1 MSVYI
6 TESNRKKNLGPIADL
21 EKGIEILEPFLKLY
35 DFGFLGFEDFRGAGR
50 HFTLA
55 KFKNERKEFILAY
68 YFSVG
73 QIVYQFDN
81 SSVGHVFYLNKLG
94 FGSKKKFESVQTDD
108 KLLPFKYILSD
119 FDFLVEDFFEGE
131 CIRLQAY
138 SKLQDNIIKE
148 YDHKARKTCNRQF
161 DELRILEARSEF
173 INKNYKK
180 SMDIYLSIDFKSLM
194 NDLDGKIIEF
204 CNKQF

>member
-1 MSVYI
+1 MSLY
-6 TESNRKKNLGPIADL
+6 KKENKPQKKFEPMAYL
-21 EKGIEILEPFLKLY
+21 EQGIEILEPFLKHY
-35 DFGFLGFEDFRGAGR
+35 DFDFKGFEDFRGAGR
-50 HFTLA
+50 HLTLA
-55 KFKNERKEFILAY
+55 KFKNERKEFILGY
-68 YFSVG
+68 RFSVG

-81 SSVGHVFYLNKLG
+81 SSVSHDFYLDKLG
-94 FGSKKKFESVQTDD
+94 HGNKMKFKDAQKED
-108 KLLPFKYILSD
+108 KFLPFQYILSD
-119 FDFLVEDFFEGE
+119 FDYLVEDFFKGE

-148 YDHKARKTCNRQF
+148 YDKKARKGYNLQF

-180 SMDIYLSIDFKSLM
+180 CMELYQSIEFKSLL

-204 CNKQF
+204 CKKHV

>member
-6 TESNRKKNLGPIADL
+6 TESNHKKNLEPLAGL
-21 EKGIEILEPFLKLY
+21 EKGLEILEPFLKLY
-35 DFGFLGFEDFRGAGR
+35 DFGFKGFENFRGEGR
-50 HFTLA
+50 HLTLA
-55 KFKNERKEFILAY
+55 KFKNKRREFILGY
-68 YFSVG
+68 RFSVG
-73 QIVYQFDN
+73 QIVYQFDKL
-81 SSVGHVFYLNKLG
+81 SVSHDFYLDKLG
-94 FGSKKKFESVQTDD
+94 FGSKKKFEGVQTED

-119 FDFLVEDFFEGE
+119 FDYLVDDFFEGE

-148 YDHKARKTCNRQF
+148 YDQKARKRYNSQF
-161 DELRILEARSEF
+161 YELRILEARSEF

-180 SMDIYLSIDFKSLM
+180 SIEIYTSIDIKCLL

-204 CNKQF
+204 CKIHL

>member
-21 EKGIEILEPFLKLY
+21 EKGIEIIEPFLKLY
-35 DFGFLGFEDFRGAGR
+35 DFDFKGFEDFRGEGR
-50 HFTLA
+50 HLTLA
-55 KFKNERKEFILAY
+55 KFKNKRKEFILGY
-68 YFSVG
+68 CFSVG

-81 SSVGHVFYLNKLG
+81 LSVGHDFYLDKLG
-94 FGSKKKFESVQTDD
+94 FGSKKKFEGVQTED
-108 KLLPFKYILSD
+108 KLLPFKFILSD
-119 FDFLVEDFFEGE
+119 FEYLIEDFFEGE

-148 YDHKARKTCNRQF
+148 YDHKARKRCNRQF
-161 DELRILEARSEF
+161 YELRILEARSEF
-173 INKNYKK
+173 INKNYNKAIE
-180 SMDIYLSIDFKSLM
+180 IYSSIDFKSLM

-204 CNKQF
+204 CKKQC

>member
-35 DFGFLGFEDFRGAGR
+35 DFDFKGFENFQGEERN
-50 HFTLA
+50 FTLA
-55 KFKNERKEFILAY
+55 KFKNERREFILGY
-68 YFSVG
+68 RFSVG
-73 QIVYQFDN
+73 QIVYQFDKL
-81 SSVGHVFYLNKLG
+81 SLGHDFYLDKLG
-94 FGSKKKFESVQTDD
+94 FGNKKKFQDVQTEN
-108 KLLPFKYILSD
+108 KLLAFRNILSD
-119 FDFLVEDFFEGE
+119 FEYLIEDFFEGE

-138 SKLQDNIIKE
+138 SKLKDNIIKV
-148 YDHKARKTCNRQF
+148 YDQKARERYNSQF
-161 DELRILEARSEF
+161 YELRILEARSEF

-180 SMDIYLSIDFKSLM
+180 SIEIYTSIDFKSLM

-204 CNKQF
+204 CKNHF

>member
-6 TESNRKKNLGPIADL
+6 TESNRKKNLEPLADL

-35 DFGFLGFEDFRGAGR
+35 DFGFKGFEDFRGEGR

-55 KFKNERKEFILAY
+55 KFKNERREFILGY
-68 YFSVG
+68 RFSVG
-73 QIVYQFDN
+73 QIVYQFDKLN
-81 SSVGHVFYLNKLG
+81 VGHDFYLDKLG
-94 FGSKKKFESVQTDD
+94 FGSKKKFEGVQTED

-119 FDFLVEDFFEGE
+119 FDYLVDDFFEGE

-148 YDHKARKTCNRQF
+148 YDQKARKRYNSQF
-161 DELRILEARSEF
+161 YELRILEARSEF

-180 SMDIYLSIDFKSLM
+180 SIEIYTSIDIKSVM
-194 NDLDGKIIEF
+194 NDLDKKLIEF
-204 CNKQF
+204 CKNHL

>member
-35 DFGFLGFEDFRGAGR
+35 DFDFKGFENFQGEERN
-50 HFTLA
+50 FTLA
-55 KFKNERKEFILAY
+55 KFKNERREFILGY
-68 YFSVG
+68 RFSVG
-73 QIVYQFDN
+73 QIVYQFDKL
-81 SSVGHVFYLNKLG
+81 SLGHDFYLDKLG
-94 FGSKKKFESVQTDD
+94 FGNKKKFQDVQTEN
-108 KLLPFKYILSD
+108 KLLAFRNILSD
-119 FDFLVEDFFEGE
+119 FEYLIEDFFEGE

-138 SKLQDNIIKE
+138 SKLKDNIIKE
-148 YDHKARKTCNRQF
+148 YDQKARERYNSQF
-161 DELRILEARSEF
+161 YELRILEARSEF

-180 SMDIYLSIDFKSLM
+180 SIEIYTSKDFKSLM

-204 CNKQF
+204 CKNHF

>member
-1 MSVYI
+1 MSLYN
-6 TESNRKKNLGPIADL
+6 TENKPQKKFEPLADL
-21 EKGIEILEPFLKLY
+21 EQGIEILEPFLKHY
-35 DFGFLGFEDFRGAGR
+35 DFDFKGFEDFRGEGR

-55 KFKNERKEFILAY
+55 KFKNERKEFILGY
-68 YFSVG
+68 HFSVA

-81 SSVGHVFYLNKLG
+81 LSVGHDFYLASLG
-94 FGSKKKFESVQTDD
+94 HGDQMKFKGTQAED
-108 KLLPFKYILSD
+108 KLLVFRHILYD
-119 FDFLVEDFFEGE
+119 FNYLVKDFFKGE

-148 YDHKARKTCNRQF
+148 YDHKARKRDNRQF

-173 INKNYKK
+173 TSKNYKK
-180 SMDIYLSIDFKSLM
+180 TIEIYSSIDFKDVM

-204 CNKQF
+204 CKKHF

>member
-6 TESNRKKNLGPIADL
+6 TESNHKKNLEPLADL
-21 EKGIEILEPFLKLY
+21 EQGIEILDPFLKKH
-35 DFGFLGFEDFRGAGR
+35 DFGFNGFEDFRGAGR
-50 HFTLA
+50 HLTLA
-55 KFKNERKEFILAY
+55 KFKNKRREFILGY
-68 YFSVG
+68 RFSVG
-73 QIVYQFDN
+73 QIVYQFDKL
-81 SSVGHVFYLNKLG
+81 SVSHDFYLDKLG
-94 FGSKKKFESVQTDD
+94 FGSKKKFEGVQTED

-119 FDFLVEDFFEGE
+119 FDYLVDDFFEGE

-148 YDHKARKTCNRQF
+148 YDQRARKRYNSQF
-161 DELRILEARSEF
+161 YKLRILEARSEF

-180 SMDIYLSIDFKSLM
+180 SIEIYTSIDIKCLL

-204 CNKQF
+204 CKKHL